1 MGNTS
6 STQDSDTNT
15 NAIDEKKKKIEVM
28 KEEIKK
34 EVEVLTKEIGV
45 VEKDKKKKM
54 EVMEEEMRKKVEV
67 MDEEMKKMIEVTEEE
82 IKKKMAVMRV
92 LEKEMR
98 KEVEVLKEKKKKKI
112 KDLEE
117 ELKKKI
123 EVLEEE
129 MKKNKEKSAVN
140 KTKKGQSRGAETSKS
155 KPSRSQD
162 CQGAVLNMRQEGV
175 GMGPSSKREVKKE
188 EIGMEQTGGGGTFEE
203 RRVDALE
210 GLADSVEKLV
220 RVVMAVLIMWL

>member
-6 STQDSDTNT
+6 STQDSNTNT

-34 EVEVLTKEIGV
+34 EIEVLENETTKEIGV

-54 EVMEEEMRKKVEV
+54 EV
-67 MDEEMKKMIEVTEEE
+67 TEEE
-82 IKKKMAVMRV
+82 IKKKMAVVQV
-92 LEKEMR
+92 LEKMLEMIKKVEGL
-98 KEVEVLKEKKKKKI
+98 KEEKKKI
-112 KDLEE
+112 DDLEE

-129 MKKNKEKSAVN
+129 IKSAMSE
-140 KTKKGQSRGAETSKS
+140 TKKGQFRGAETRKS

-162 CQGAVLNMRQEGV
+162 SQRAVLSMRQGV

-188 EIGMEQTGGGGTFEE
+188 ETGSGGTFEE

-210 GLADSVEKLV
+210 GLAESVEKLV
-220 RVVMAVLIMWL
+220 RIVMAVLMM